1 MADSSWQFFQ
11 CESAKLKYK
20 KSKVNGQSI
29 KAKKKFPG
37 NLEPIKNKRIT
48 HNS

>member
-11 CESAKLKYK
+11 SESAKLKYK

-29 KAKKKFPG
+29 KAKKISFS
-37 NLEPIKNKRIT
+37 LETLNP
-48 HNS
+48 